1 MEYLYDA
8 WAKRNPSWEKR
19 YQTSVVDVF
28 CDYGKGVSSFLE
40 ARGKIF
46 GAGYEIFIIAFF
58 IGLYHNRT
66 KPLVEDRDKK
76 KSFGQPIQY
85 WGNIENRIGRSSYS
99 KIRQY
104 IFAALIAKT
113 DIDFIALDKGE
124 ISLRSVVDKMMVK
137 MEEYANYGF
146 DYIEDKLIN
155 DPNYYFS
162 DMAFLSEFT
171 KMLNSKTEEEMKN
184 DPENE
189 LPDSLD

>member
-1 MEYLYDA
+1 MESLYEA

-19 YQTSVVDVF
+19 YQSTVVDIF

-66 KPLVEDRDKK
+66 KPLVEDKNKK
-76 KSFGQPIQY
+76 KVFGQAIQY
-85 WGNIENRIGRSSYS
+85 WGNIENRIGRTSYS
-99 KIRQY
+99 NLRRY

-124 ISLRSVVDKMMVK
+124 ITLRSAVDKLMDK
-137 MEEYANYGF
+137 MEGYANYGF

-155 DPNYYFS
+155 EPNYFFR
-162 DMAFLSEFT
+162 DLAFLEEIT
-171 KMLNSKTEEEMKN
+171 NMLKKPHTMEDDN
-184 DPENE
+184 
-189 LPDSLD
+189 SLDNEIPESLD